1 MSTPVTPAAPASAG
15 GSAPQGGPSVEPEEA
30 ARVSA
35 GRRFVD
41 RLIRAR
47 ELGLIIVLIGIVAIT
62 GVIEPNFLEADS
74 LKQTVLNVA
83 IIAVMTAGMTLVIV
97 TRNIDLSVGS
107 ILGLSAFIC
116 GDFLTKNPGTPWI
129 VGVLIA
135 VLIGAAC
142 GLLNGVLVTWGRV
155 PALVVTLGTM
165 YALRGVAFLVT
176 GGRQINAEDLPDSFL
191 NLGSG
196 DVLGIPTLILVALV
210 VILIFWFVTRDYAWG
225 RQLYAIGS
233 SGRSG
238 GQAARLAG
246 LKSDRRVTQAFMISG
261 ALAGLGGAMFAARY
275 GTVDATAGD
284 GYELRVIGAAVV
296 GGVAIAGGSGSVLG
310 AALGAVVLGT
320 IQTALI
326 VLKIDDFWQQ
336 AAVGALILVAIS
348 LDRFIAN
355 QSESLLRQRSARR
368 RNAA

>member
-1 MSTPVTPAAPASAG
+1 MSTPVSTPAPASSGASPS
-15 GSAPQGGPSVEPEEA
+15 GSPADEPG
-30 ARVSA
+30 RSG
-35 GRRFVD
+35 GRRVVD
-41 RLIRAR
+41 KLIRAR
-47 ELGLIIVLIGIVAIT
+47 ELGLIVVLVAIVAIT
-62 GVIEPNFLEADS
+62 GILNSDFLQADS
-74 LKQTVLNVA
+74 LSDTVLNVA

-107 ILGLSAFIC
+107 ILALSAFLC
-116 GDFLTKNPGTPWI
+116 GDLLSKNPDMPWI
-129 VGVLIA
+129 VGVLLA
-135 VLIGAAC
+135 VVIGAAC

-176 GGRQINAEDLPDSFL
+176 GGRQINAQDLPDSFL
-191 NLGSG
+191 KLGSG
-196 DVLGIPTLILVALV
+196 SVLGIPTLILVALV
-210 VILIFWFVTRDYAWG
+210 VIVVFWFVTRDFAWG

-238 GQAARLAG
+238 GHAAKLAG
-246 LKSDRRVTQAFMISG
+246 LKSDRRVTQAFVISG

-275 GTVDATAGD
+275 GTVDATAGQ

-310 AALGAVVLGT
+310 AAIGAVVLGT

-336 AAVGALILVAIS
+336 AAVGALILVAIA
-348 LDRFIAN
+348 LDRLIAN
-355 QSESLLRQRSARR
+355 QSEALLRQRSARR
-368 RNAA
+368 RTAA

>member
-1 MSTPVTPAAPASAG
+1 MSTPVSTAPASSGASPSG
-15 GSAPQGGPSVEPEEA
+15 APADEPG
-30 ARVSA
+30 RSG
-35 GRRFVD
+35 GRRVVD
-41 RLIRAR
+41 KLIRAR
-47 ELGLIIVLIGIVAIT
+47 ELGLIVVLVAIVAIT
-62 GVIEPNFLEADS
+62 GIINADFLQADS
-74 LKQTVLNVA
+74 LSDTVLNVA

-107 ILGLSAFIC
+107 ILALSAFLC
-116 GDFLTKNPGTPWI
+116 GDLLSKNPDMPWI
-129 VGVLIA
+129 VGVLLA
-135 VLIGAAC
+135 VAIGAAC

-176 GGRQINAEDLPDSFL
+176 GGRQINAQDLPDSFL
-191 NLGSG
+191 KLGSG
-196 DVLGIPTLILVALV
+196 SVLGIPTLILVALV
-210 VILIFWFVTRDYAWG
+210 VIVVFWFITRDFAWG

-238 GQAARLAG
+238 GHAAKLAG
-246 LKSDRRVTQAFMISG
+246 LKSDRRVTQAFVISG

-275 GTVDATAGD
+275 GTVDATAGQ

-310 AALGAVVLGT
+310 AAIGAVVLGT

-336 AAVGALILVAIS
+336 AAVGALILVAIA
-348 LDRFIAN
+348 LDRLIAN
-355 QSESLLRQRSARR
+355 QSEALLRQRSARR

>member
-1 MSTPVTPAAPASAG
+1 MSTPTTSPAPAG
-15 GSAPQGGPSVEPEEA
+15 PEGLAPKIAAEEE
-30 ARVSA
+30 ARVS
-35 GRRFVD
+35 GSRRFLD

-47 ELGLIIVLIGIVAIT
+47 ELGLVVVLLLIVGIT
-62 GVIEPNFLEADS
+62 GAIDSNFLDADN

-107 ILGLSAFIC
+107 ILGLSAFVC
-116 GDFLTKNPGTPWI
+116 GDFLTKNPSVPWI

-135 VLIGAAC
+135 VAIGAAC

-191 NLGSG
+191 TAGSG
-196 DVLGIPTLILVALV
+196 DLLGIPTLIVVAVV
-210 VILIFWFVTRDYAWG
+210 VIVLFWFVARDYAWG

-238 GQAARLAG
+238 GQAAKLAG
-246 LKSDRRVTQAFMISG
+246 LKSDRRVTQAFVISG

-296 GGVAIAGGSGSVLG
+296 GGVAIAGGSGTVFG

-336 AAVGALILVAIS
+336 AIVGLLIIVAIS
-348 LDRFIAN
+348 LDRLIAN
-355 QSESLLRQRSARR
+355 QSEALLRQRSARR
-368 RNAA
+368 RTAA

>member
-1 MSTPVTPAAPASAG
+1 MSAPPG
-15 GSAPQGGPSVEPEEA
+15 PSAPQGPAAVAEA
-30 ARVSA
+30 EAERVST
-35 GRRFVD
+35 GRRVVD

-47 ELGLIIVLIGIVAIT
+47 ELGLVVVLLAIVGIT
-62 GVIEPNFLEADS
+62 GAIEPNFFDLDS
-74 LKQTVLNVA
+74 IKETVLNVA

-107 ILGLSAFIC
+107 ILGLTAFLC
-116 GDFLTKNPGTPWI
+116 GDLLTKHPGMPWI
-129 VGVLIA
+129 VA
-135 VLIGAAC
+135 VLVAVAIGAAC

-176 GGRQINAEDLPDSFL
+176 DGRQINAEDLPDSFL
-191 NLGSG
+191 NVGSG
-196 DVLGIPTLILVALV
+196 TLLGIPTLIVVAVV
-210 VILIFWFVTRDYAWG
+210 VILLFWFVTRDYAWG

-238 GQAARLAG
+238 GQAAKLAG
-246 LKSDRRVTQAFMISG
+246 LKSDRRVTQAFVISG

-310 AALGAVVLGT
+310 AAIGAVLLGT

-336 AAVGALILVAIS
+336 AIVGLLIIVAIA
-348 LDRFIAN
+348 LDRLIAN
-355 QSESLLRQRSARR
+355 QSEALLRQRSARR
-368 RNAA
+368 RTSA

>member
-1 MSTPVTPAAPASAG
+1 MSTPVTTPAAPGPG
-15 GSAPQGGPSVEPEEA
+15 GSAPSGPSVEPEEA
-30 ARVSA
+30 ARISA
-35 GRRFVD
+35 GRRVVD

-47 ELGLIIVLIGIVAIT
+47 ELGLIVVLIAIVAIT
-62 GVIEPNFLEADS
+62 GAIEPNFLDADS

-107 ILGLSAFIC
+107 ILGLSAFLC
-116 GDFLTKNPGTPWI
+116 GDFLTKNPSVPWI

-191 NLGSG
+191 KVGSG
-196 DVLGIPTLILVALV
+196 DLLGVPTLIVVAVV
-210 VILIFWFVTRDYAWG
+210 VIVLFWFITRDYAWG

-238 GQAARLAG
+238 GQAAKLAG
-246 LKSDRRVTQAFMISG
+246 LKSDRRVTQAFVISG
-261 ALAGLGGAMFAARY
+261 ALAGLGGAMYAARY
-275 GTVDATAGD
+275 GTVDATGGQ

-296 GGVAIAGGSGSVLG
+296 GGVAIAGGSGTVFG

-336 AAVGALILVAIS
+336 AIVGLLIIVAIS
-348 LDRFIAN
+348 LDRLIAN
-355 QSESLLRQRSARR
+355 QSAALLRQRSARR
-368 RNAA
+368 RTAA

>member
-1 MSTPVTPAAPASAG
+1 MSTPVSAPAPAGAPTPGTPAH
-15 GSAPQGGPSVEPEEA
+15 ETPEA
-30 ARVSA
+30 QSGAK
-35 GRRFVD
+35 RFAET
-41 RLIRAR
+41 LIRVR
-47 ELGLIIVLIGIVAIT
+47 ELGLIVVLVAIVAIT
-62 GVIEPNFLEADS
+62 GLINSDFLDVGN
-74 LKQTVLNVA
+74 LKETVLNVA

-107 ILGLSAFIC
+107 ILGLSAFLC
-116 GDFLTKNPGTPWI
+116 GDLLTKNPDLPWI
-129 VGVLIA
+129 FGVLLAI
-135 VLIGAAC
+135 VIGAAC

-176 GGRQINAEDLPDSFL
+176 GGRQINAETLPDSFL
-191 NLGSG
+191 KVGSG
-196 DVLGIPTLILVALV
+196 EIVGVPTMILIAIV
-210 VILIFWFVTRDYAWG
+210 VILIFWFVTRDFAWG

-238 GQAARLAG
+238 GNAARLAG
-246 LKSDRRVTQAFMISG
+246 LKSDRRVTQAFVISG
-261 ALAGLGGAMFAARY
+261 ALAGLGGALYAARY

-296 GGVAIAGGSGSVLG
+296 GGVAIAGGSGSVIG
-310 AALGAVVLGT
+310 AAIGAVVMGT

-336 AAVGALILVAIS
+336 AAVGALILVAIA
-348 LDRFIAN
+348 LDRFVAN
-355 QSESLLRQRSARR
+355 QSEARLRQRSARR
-368 RNAA
+368 RKTA

>member
-1 MSTPVTPAAPASAG
+1 MSTPV
-15 GSAPQGGPSVEPEEA
+15 SAPQASGPGDASPAGPTPQQEA

-35 GRRFVD
+35 GRRVVD

-47 ELGLIIVLIGIVAIT
+47 ELGLIVVLIAIVAIT
-62 GVIEPNFLEADS
+62 GVLEPRFLEADS
-74 LKQTVLNVA
+74 LSQTVLNVA
-83 IIAVMTAGMTLVIV
+83 IIGVMTAGMTLVIV

-107 ILGLSAFIC
+107 ILGLAAFLC
-116 GDFLTKNPGTPWI
+116 GDFLAKNPGTPWI
-129 VGVLIA
+129 VGVVIA
-135 VLIGAAC
+135 VIVGAAC

-165 YALRGVAFLVT
+165 YALRGVAFLIT
-176 GGRQINAEDLPDSFL
+176 GGRQINAEDLPDPFL

-196 DVLGIPTLILVALV
+196 DLLGVPTLILVAIV
-210 VILIFWFVTRDYAWG
+210 VIAIFWFVTRDFAWG
-225 RQLYAIGS
+225 RELYAIGS

-246 LKSDRRVTQAFMISG
+246 LRSDRRVTQAFVISG

-275 GTVDATAGD
+275 GTIDATAGQD
-284 GYELRVIGAAVV
+284 YEFRVIGAAVV

-310 AALGAVVLGT
+310 AAIGAVVLGT

-336 AAVGALILVAIS
+336 AAVGALILVAIA
-348 LDRFIAN
+348 LDRLISN

>member
-1 MSTPVTPAAPASAG
+1 MSTPTTSPAPAGPG
-15 GSAPQGGPSVEPEEA
+15 GLAPKIAAEEE

-35 GRRFVD
+35 GRRFID

-47 ELGLIIVLIGIVAIT
+47 ELGLLVVLALIVIVT
-62 GVIEPNFLEADS
+62 GVIEPNFLDADS

-107 ILGLSAFIC
+107 ILGLSAFVC
-116 GDFLTKNPGTPWI
+116 GDFLTKNPDVPWP
-129 VGVLIA
+129 VGVVIA
-135 VLIGAAC
+135 VVIGAAC

-176 GGRQINAEDLPDSFL
+176 DGRQINAEDLPDSFL
-191 NLGSG
+191 TAGSG
-196 DVLGIPTLILVALV
+196 DLLGIPTLIVVALL
-210 VILIFWFVTRDYAWG
+210 VIALFWFVARDYAWG

-238 GQAARLAG
+238 GQAAKLAG
-246 LKSDRRVTQAFMISG
+246 LKSDRRVTQAFVISG

-275 GTVDATAGD
+275 GTVDATAGQ

-336 AAVGALILVAIS
+336 AIVGLLIIVAIA
-348 LDRFIAN
+348 LDRLIAK
-355 QSESLLRQRSARR
+355 QSEALLRQRSARR
-368 RNAA
+368 RTAA

>member
-1 MSTPVTPAAPASAG
+1 MSTPTTSPAPAGPG
-15 GSAPQGGPSVEPEEA
+15 GLAPKIAAEEE

-35 GRRFVD
+35 GRRVVD

-47 ELGLIIVLIGIVAIT
+47 ELGLLVVLALIVFAT
-62 GVIEPNFLEADS
+62 GVIEPNFLDADS

-107 ILGLSAFIC
+107 ILGLSAFVC
-116 GDFLTKNPGTPWI
+116 GDFLTKNPDVPWP
-129 VGVLIA
+129 VGVVIA
-135 VLIGAAC
+135 VVIGAAC

-176 GGRQINAEDLPDSFL
+176 DGRQINAETLPDSFL
-191 NLGSG
+191 TAGSG
-196 DVLGIPTLILVALV
+196 DLFFGIPTLIIVAVV
-210 VILIFWFVTRDYAWG
+210 VILLFWFVARDYAWG

-238 GQAARLAG
+238 GQAAKLAG
-246 LKSDRRVTQAFMISG
+246 LKSDRRVTQAFVISG

-275 GTVDATAGD
+275 GTVDATAGQ

-326 VLKIDDFWQQ
+326 VLRIDDFWQQ
-336 AAVGALILVAIS
+336 AIVGLLIIVAIA
-348 LDRFIAN
+348 LDRLIAK
-355 QSESLLRQRSARR
+355 QSEALLRQRSARR
-368 RNAA
+368 RTAA

>member
-1 MSTPVTPAAPASAG
+1 MSTPVSTPAPAGSGASPSGAP
-15 GSAPQGGPSVEPEEA
+15 VDEPG
-30 ARVSA
+30 RSG
-35 GRRFVD
+35 GRRVVD
-41 RLIRAR
+41 KLIRAR
-47 ELGLIIVLIGIVAIT
+47 ELGLIVVLIAIVAIT
-62 GVIEPNFLEADS
+62 GAINSDFLQADS
-74 LKQTVLNVA
+74 LSDTVLNVA

-107 ILGLSAFIC
+107 ILALSAFLC
-116 GDFLTKNPGTPWI
+116 GDLLSKNPDMPWI
-129 VGVLIA
+129 VGVVLA
-135 VLIGAAC
+135 VLIGAVC

-176 GGRQINAEDLPDSFL
+176 GGRQINAQDLPDSFL
-191 NLGSG
+191 KLGSG
-196 DVLGIPTLILVALV
+196 SVLGVPTLILVALV
-210 VILIFWFVTRDYAWG
+210 VIIIFWFITRDFAWG

-238 GQAARLAG
+238 GHAAKLAG
-246 LKSDRRVTQAFMISG
+246 LKSDRRVTQAFVISG

-275 GTVDATAGD
+275 GTVDATAGQ

-310 AALGAVVLGT
+310 AAIGAVVLGT

-336 AAVGALILVAIS
+336 AAVGALILVAIA
-348 LDRFIAN
+348 LDRLIAN
-355 QSESLLRQRSARR
+355 QSEALLRQRSARR
-368 RNAA
+368 RTAA

>member
-1 MSTPVTPAAPASAG
+1 MSTPTTSPAPAG
-15 GSAPQGGPSVEPEEA
+15 PEGLAPKIAAEEE
-30 ARVSA
+30 ARVS
-35 GRRFVD
+35 GSRRFLD

-47 ELGLIIVLIGIVAIT
+47 ELGLVVVLALIVFGT
-62 GVIEPNFLEADS
+62 GAIEPNFLHADS

-116 GDFLTKNPGTPWI
+116 GDFLTKNPSVPWI

-135 VLIGAAC
+135 VAIGAAC

-191 NLGSG
+191 TAGSG
-196 DVLGIPTLILVALV
+196 DLLGIPTLIVVAVV
-210 VILIFWFVTRDYAWG
+210 VIVLFWFVARDYAWG

-238 GQAARLAG
+238 GQAAKLAG
-246 LKSDRRVTQAFMISG
+246 LKSDRRVTQAFVISG

-296 GGVAIAGGSGSVLG
+296 GGVAIAGGSGTVFG

-336 AAVGALILVAIS
+336 AIVGLLIIVAIS
-348 LDRFIAN
+348 LDRLIAN
-355 QSESLLRQRSARR
+355 QSEALLRQRSARR
-368 RNAA
+368 RTAA

>member
-15 GSAPQGGPSVEPEEA
+15 GSAPHGGPGVEPEEA

-47 ELGLIIVLIGIVAIT
+47 ELGLIVVLAIIVAVT
-62 GVIEPNFLEADS
+62 GIIEPNFLKADS
-74 LKQTVLNVA
+74 LSETVLNVA

-107 ILGLSAFIC
+107 ILGLSAFLC
-116 GDFLTKNPGTPWI
+116 GDLLAKHPNLPWI
-129 VGVLIA
+129 VGVLLA
-135 VLIGAAC
+135 VVIGAAC

-191 NLGSG
+191 TLGSG
-196 DVLGIPTLILVALV
+196 KVVGIPTLIIVALV
-210 VILIFWFVTRDYAWG
+210 IIVIFWFITRDYAWG

-238 GQAARLAG
+238 GQAAKLAG
-246 LKSDRRVTQAFMISG
+246 LKSDRRVTQAFVISG

-275 GTVDATAGD
+275 GTIDATAGD

-296 GGVAIAGGSGSVLG
+296 GGVAIAGGTGSVFG

-336 AAVGALILVAIS
+336 AAVGALILVAIA

-368 RNAA
+368 RTAA